1 MATVKEKVFSVGDW
15 VSHPYHGV
23 GKVTDVETKHLSGDE
38 SKFYRVETEDSIFWI
53 PVEEAEE
60 GRSRPVVTDKEL
72 KETLDVLRGE
82 PEEMAQNY
90 RTRQSRIQKIMA
102 KGSLRGI
109 AKMVRDL
116 AARRREK
123 SLNTIERRSYRH
135 FRKSLI
141 DEWSKVEGITE
152 NEVQSNLRKL
162 LREGRKKN
170 EE

>member
-1 MATVKEKVFSVGDW
+1 MATVKEKVFSIGDW

-23 GKVTDVETKHLSGDE
+23 GKVTDIETKYLSGDE
-38 SKFYRVETEDSIFWI
+38 SKFYRVETEDSTFWI

-82 PEEMAQNY
+82 PEEMAANY

-141 DEWSKVEGITE
+141 DEWSKVEGISE
-152 NEVQSNLRKL
+152 QEVQANLRKL
-162 LREGRKKN
+162 LREGRNKN
-170 EE
+170 EA